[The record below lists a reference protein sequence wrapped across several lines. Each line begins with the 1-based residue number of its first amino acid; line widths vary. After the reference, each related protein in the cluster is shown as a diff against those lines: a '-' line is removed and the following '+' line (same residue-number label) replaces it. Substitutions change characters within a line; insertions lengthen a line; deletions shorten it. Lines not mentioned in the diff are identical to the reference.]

1 MEPVATGPEVKTPV
15 DIQKD
20 EHSLETPVM
29 DSAEVMSCAKV
40 FGLESEKISPKE
52 KQMLEECF
60 KWAKSE
66 TKEDGD
72 VNWTLISKRNQLGT
86 PITGESYL
94 VRMFQWVRQ
103 YMIIKEEEKKLKEM
117 EFGEPNNE

>member
-1 MEPVATGPEVKTPV
+1 MEELARRQTEQVP
-15 DIQKD
+15 DIKPQK

-29 DSAEVMSCAKV
+29 DTAEVMSCAKV

-52 KQMLEECF
+52 KQMLEQCF

-72 VNWTLISKRNQLGT
+72 VHWTLISKRNQLGT

-94 VRMFQWVRQ
+94 VKMFQWVRQ
-103 YMIIKEEEKKLKEM
+103 YMIIKAEEKKLM
-117 EFGEPNNE
+117 ELENGS

>member
-1 MEPVATGPEVKTPV
+1 MEELAQRQTEQVP
-15 DIQKD
+15 DIKPQQ
-20 EHSLETPVM
+20 EHSLETPIM

-40 FGLESEKISPKE
+40 FGLESEKIGPKE
-52 KQMLEECF
+52 KQMLEACF

-66 TKEDGD
+66 TGENGD

-94 VRMFQWVRQ
+94 VKMFQWVRQ
-103 YMIIKEEEKKLKEM
+103 YQIIKEDERKLM
-117 EFGEPNNE
+117 ELENA